1 MYSIDNLQEIS
12 VKLNRP
18 VPTITL
24 AILISLAFIA
34 GFAYSSLISPKSNL
48 PEEFNSLAEVW
59 NLLKSDYVNQSAIDA
74 EVLSQGSIN
83 GMLEA
88 LADPYT
94 SYYPDYAEFYSYL
107 EGSFEGIGA
116 TVTKENGHIT
126 VVSPIKGTPAERAG
140 IKAGDIILEID
151 GESADEL
158 TVTEAVLKI
167 RGPKGTSVT
176 LLIQHV
182 GESEPVEIQIV
193 RDAITQPSVYYESL
207 PDDIGYIEITQFAGN
222 TAADCQAA
230 LTDLLGNGS
239 EALILDLR
247 GNPGGFLDTVADIA
261 DEFLDSG
268 IILYVANDDLE
279 IFEEYAAEAGG
290 LATTIPLAVLVDGGS
305 ASGSEVLAGALQ
317 DNERAAIIGTQTFG
331 KGSVNHTVEL
341 SDGSALYVTTSRW
354 LTPDKHMIEG
364 IGITPDYIV
373 EFSEEDWG
381 NGIDNQLEYA
391 AEYLKSLM

>member
-1 MYSIDNLQEIS
+1 M
-12 VKLNRP
+12 KLNRP

-34 GFAYSSLISPKSNL
+34 GFAYSSLISPKNDL
-48 PEEFNSLAEVW
+48 PKEFDSLVEVW
-59 NLLKSDYVNQSAIDA
+59 NLLKSDYVNQSAVDA
-74 EVLSQGSIN
+74 EALSQGSIN
-83 GMLEA
+83 GLLEA

-126 VVSPIKGTPAERAG
+126 IVSPIKGTPAERAG

-151 GESADEL
+151 GESADDL
-158 TVTEAVLKI
+158 SVTEAVLKI

-261 DEFLDSG
+261 DEFLDNG
-268 IILYVANDDLE
+268 IILYEATDSLE
-279 IFEEYAAEAGG
+279 IIHDWTASPGG
-290 LATTIPLAVLVDGGS
+290 LAVNIPLAVLVDDSS

-317 DNERAAIIGTQTFG
+317 DNERAAIIGNQTFG
-331 KGSVNHTVEL
+331 KGSVDSTYEL
-341 SDGSALYVTTSRW
+341 QDGSALYLTTSRW
-354 LTPDKHMIEG
+354 LTPDKHAIEG
-364 IGITPDYIV
+364 YGITPDYVV
-373 EFSEEDWG
+373 EQSEEDTA
-381 NGIDNQLEYA
+381 NGEDTQFNFAID
-391 AEYLKSLM
+391 YLKSQMQP